1 MREPGIR
8 CANLERVTKTPV
20 CVLGLG
26 LIGGSVLRAAVSAGR
41 EALGYNRSAE
51 GAQAARSDGF
61 TATTD
66 LAAALGWAAERH
78 ALIVLA
84 VPMPAVAALLPRIRQ
99 FAAECPLT
107 DVISVKGA
115 VLAQV
120 RSAGLLDRYVGGHPM
135 AGTAHSGW
143 VAGTPKLFDGAPWVV
158 SVDDH
163 VDAAIWAQVM
173 HLALDCGA
181 VVVPAKSDEHDAAV
195 AAISHLPHLFA
206 EVLAANAC
214 EVPLA
219 FALAAG
225 SFRDGTRVA
234 VVAEVD
240 VNLKTG
246 KVHARR
252 FVVAHDCGLVVNP
265 QLLTKTI
272 EGCVVMGLSRA
283 MHEEVMFSK
292 ENVTSVDWMTYPI
305 LDITERPHQIDVV
318 LVNRPDQPPG
328 GAGEPALRPIAGAVA
343 NAVFDATGVRL
354 RQAPFTPD
362 RLKAGLA

>member
-1 MREPGIR
+1 MNEPEIR
-8 CANLERVTKTPV
+8 CANLECVTKTPV

-41 EALGYNRSAE
+41 EALGYNRSAQ
-51 GAQAARSDGF
+51 GAEAARSDGF
-61 TATTD
+61 AATTD
-66 LAAALGWAAERH
+66 LAEALGWAAERT
-78 ALIVLA
+78 AVIVLA

-99 FAAECPLT
+99 CAAQCPLT

-143 VAGTPKLFDGAPWVV
+143 SAGNAELFTGAAWVV

-195 AAISHLPHLFA
+195 AAISHLPHLLA
-206 EVLAANAC
+206 ETMAATAGG
-214 EVPLA
+214 VPLA

-234 VVAEVD
+234 GTTPDLVRAMCEANATQLIPAIDRALEILNRARISLADNGSVAELVD
-240 VNLKTG
+240 TG
-246 KVHARR
+246 HAARVR
-252 FVVAHDCGLVVNP
+252 FDSFVRSEI
-265 QLLTKTI
+265 LTTVLGDEKW
-272 EGCVVMGLSRA
+272 R
-283 MHEEVMFSK
+283 EE
-292 ENVTSVDWMTYPI
+292 
-305 LDITERPHQIDVV
+305 LAA
-318 LVNRPDQPPG
+318 
-328 GAGEPALRPIAGAVA
+328 AGRAGAVIRSA
-343 NAVFDATGVRL
+343 LPGPGNRG
-354 RQAPFTPD
+354 
-362 RLKAGLA
+362 